1 MAILTAKSE
10 SSNGFQIEELAP
22 AGDYVVTCLD
32 FADEFNV
39 SRKKYQS
46 EEYEDTDVTR
56 ILFGFKA
63 QDGRLYKIQTFE
75 MKISGSPKSTLF
87 KFLSAWLGKAPD
99 YGWDYCSMKG
109 QGAVVSIEHV
119 VSQMGTTYPKIT
131 RISPAKSGLAD
142 YSAQIVPISEF
153 GLAPVAPSAP
163 VASAA
168 PVAPSAPVVP
178 PVVAS
183 AVASLPSA
191 APVASAPP
199 VWDPNAGDDANCPF

>member
-46 EEYEDTDVTR
+46 EEYEDIDVTR
-56 ILFGFKA
+56 VLFGFKA
-63 QDGRLYKIQTFE
+63 QDGKLYKIQTFE
-75 MKISGSPKSTLF
+75 MKISGSPKSTLY

-99 YGWDYCSMKG
+99 YGWDYCEMRG
-109 QGAVVSIEHV
+109 EGAVVSIEHV

-131 RISPAKSGLAD
+131 RISPAKTSLAD
-142 YSAQIVPISEF
+142 YSAQIVPTSQF
-153 GLAPVAPSAP
+153 GTFATPSPA
-163 VASAA
+163 AA
-168 PVAPSAPVVP
+168 PVAAPVVQALATVGATVA
-178 PVVAS
+178 PV
-183 AVASLPSA
+183 
-191 APVASAPP
+191 APVASAPAA
-199 VWDPNAGDDANCPF
+199 WDPSSGSQADCPF

>member
-63 QDGRLYKIQTFE
+63 QDGLLYKIQTFE

-99 YGWDYCSMKG
+99 YGWDYCSMRG
-109 QGAVVSIEHV
+109 EGAVVSIEHV

-131 RISPAKSGLAD
+131 RISPAKSSLAD
-142 YSAQIVPISEF
+142 YSAQVVPASQF
-153 GLAPVAPSAP
+153 GVFSTP
-163 VASAA
+163 

-199 VWDPNAGDDANCPF
+199 VWDPNAGDANCPF